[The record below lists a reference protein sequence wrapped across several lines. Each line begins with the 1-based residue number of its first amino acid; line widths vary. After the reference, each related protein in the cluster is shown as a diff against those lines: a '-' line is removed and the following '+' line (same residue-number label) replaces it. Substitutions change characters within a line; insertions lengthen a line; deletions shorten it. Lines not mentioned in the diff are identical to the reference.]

1 LRYVVDC
8 SVAVKWFVRES
19 LSDRADSALDQFMA
33 GDIALVA
40 PESIVAELG
49 HALRKCVLSTDP
61 RRKISPEESHAFVD
75 EFLVIGIE
83 TVPIAPL
90 ASQAMRL
97 TTQFGV
103 TFFDA
108 LYIALALR
116 DDLTVLTADAPM
128 TRAFAPLD
136 RTLHLADFKPS

>member
-1 LRYVVDC
+1 MRYVIDC
-8 SVAVKWFVRES
+8 SVAVKWFVPEP

-33 GDIALVA
+33 GELSLLA

-49 HALRKCVLSTDP
+49 HALRKCVLSQD
-61 RRKISPEESHAFVD
+61 RRKKISPEESHSFLD

-90 ASQAMRL
+90 ASQAIRL
-97 TTQFGV
+97 TTQHMA

-108 LYIALALR
+108 LYVALALR
-116 DDLTVLTADAPM
+116 EDLIVLTADEPM
-128 TRAFAPLD
+128 TRAFARLG
-136 RTLHLADFKPS
+136 RTLHLSDFNP

>member
-8 SVAVKWFVRES
+8 PVAVKWFVPEPLR
-19 LSDRADSALDQFMA
+19 DVADAALDQFMA
-33 GDIALVA
+33 ESISFVA

-49 HALRKCVLSTDP
+49 HALRKCVLSKDP
-61 RRKISPEESHAFVD
+61 SRKISPDESHSFMD

-83 TVPIAPL
+83 TVPVAPL

-97 TTQFGV
+97 TTQYQS

-116 DDLTVLTADAPM
+116 DDLTKLSRPK
-128 TRAFAPLD
+128 
-136 RTLHLADFKPS
+136 RTNRFLALVGFR